1 MKRLSKKVIKI
12 VNNYAGNLE
21 NIPIEDRD
29 FLIAQINELYDG
41 FLETV
46 FVDCIWIADKPIG
59 NYIKDE
65 QYGTS
70 KVIPGFL
77 VVGIYCLPIEGG
89 KYLAID
95 YEC

>member
-12 VNNYAGNLE
+12 VNSYAGNLE

-46 FVDCIWIADKPIG
+46 FVDCIWIDDKPIG
-59 NYIKDE
+59 NYIKDG
-65 QYGTS
+65 QYGMS
-70 KVIPGFL
+70 KVYLGFL
-77 VVGIYCLPIEGG
+77 L
-89 KYLAID
+89 
-95 YEC
+95 

>member
-29 FLIAQINELYDG
+29 FLIAQIDELYNG

-46 FVDCIWIADKPIG
+46 FVGCIWIADKPIG

>member
-12 VNNYAGNLE
+12 VNDYAGNLE

-29 FLIAQINELYDG
+29 FLIAQIDELYNG

-59 NYIKDE
+59 KLYK
-65 QYGTS
+65 G
-70 KVIPGFL
+70 
-77 VVGIYCLPIEGG
+77 
-89 KYLAID
+89 
-95 YEC
+95 

>member
-12 VNNYAGNLE
+12 VNSYAGNLE

-46 FVDCIWIADKPIG
+46 
-59 NYIKDE
+59 
-65 QYGTS
+65 YG
-70 KVIPGFL
+70 
-77 VVGIYCLPIEGG
+77 
-89 KYLAID
+89 
-95 YEC
+95 